1 MKRIVLLVVF
11 LFVCLVSFS
20 VDINVCSETE
30 IDVSEYTE
38 EINIFDNWNCATS
51 DLHIVGATTQ
61 NLYVDV
67 KNRNVFIDAIIK
79 NDILSL
85 CLNDG
90 GKHIYINDLV
100 YTEKLILK
108 NNCQNIDV
116 EGSLF
121 FEDVSKQSYST
132 VKMVVDGEITIGAD
146 IFNDKYYKGN
156 FDVVGSSSSTF
167 HICKNKTKNYP
178 DNLIVTDGYV
188 LYNEAEY
195 ETDPVTE
202 GDVNYNT
209 YGRTP
214 TLIKAYSGFETCME
228 NKVDI
233 GVLFINEEEKEPQD
247 TTETFEWPNIFY
259 NTTNH
264 KFYIKKYIGN

>member
-1 MKRIVLLVVF
+1 MF
-11 LFVCLVSFS
+11 A

-38 EINIFDNWNCATS
+38 EINIFDNWNCLTS
-51 DLHIVGATTQ
+51 DLHIVGSTTQ

-100 YTEKLILK
+100 YTDKLILK

-132 VKMVVDGEITIGAD
+132 VKMVVEGEITIGAD
-146 IFNDKYYKGN
+146 LFNDKYYKGN

-167 HICKNKTKNYP
+167 HICKNKTKGFP
-178 DNLIVTDGYV
+178 DNLIVTDGFV
-188 LYNEAEY
+188 LYNEFEY
-195 ETDPVTE
+195 ETDPVEE

-209 YGRTP
+209 YGKTP
-214 TLIKAYSGFETCME
+214 TLIKAYSDFEHCMLNIPDINVLGIE
-228 NKVDI
+228 ERKNEIKKEDKKVE
-233 GVLFINEEEKEPQD
+233 LPE
-247 TTETFEWPNIFY
+247 IFY
-259 NTTNH
+259 FEKTKNIYYKQNNKYK
-264 KFYIKKYIGN
+264 KFYIFAKNKEL

>member
-1 MKRIVLLVVF
+1 MKRIIITF
-11 LFVCLVSFS
+11 LCLFCLIQSFA
-20 VDINVCSETE
+20 VNINVCSETE

-38 EINIFDNWNCATS
+38 EINIFDNWNCLTS
-51 DLHIVGATTQ
+51 DLHIVGSTTQ

-67 KNRNVFIDAIIK
+67 KNRNIFIDAIIK

-100 YTEKLILK
+100 CTDKLILK

-132 VKMVVDGEITIGAD
+132 VKMVVEGEITIGAD

-156 FDVVGSSSSTF
+156 FDIQGSSTSTF
-167 HICKNKTKNYP
+167 HICKNKTKNYS

-188 LYNEAEY
+188 LYNAAEY

-209 YGRTP
+209 YGKTP
-214 TLIKAYSGFETCME
+214 TLIKAYSDFEHCML
-228 NKVDI
+228 NIPNVS
-233 GVLFINEEEKEPQD
+233 VLGIEERKNE
-247 TTETFEWPNIFY
+247 
-259 NTTNH
+259 
-264 KFYIKKYIGN
+264 IKKEYKKVELPEILYWEKTNKIYYKIIK